1 MESARF
7 TDNNDGTIT
16 DHEFNLMWARE
27 DSWQTLGNW
36 LTWDEAKQ
44 YAQDFNN
51 DKFAGFQDW
60 RLPYKYEL
68 EMLYDASKPNK
79 DKYNKEIGLGRWMI
93 EQKRCEHSRRV
104 RRESGDQGSET
115 QKDRHSNPEEWPRS
129 TAHETGKNRFT
140 GVQRIASSF
149 DVVKH
154 LEHDRDRGN
163 PHQTATIAGGNLG
176 SHQPLAPANLN
187 AAHHDPRPDQPRQ
200 VSPRY
205 RLRFRQIRHA
215 PSREAGIGDV

>member
-16 DHEFNLMWARE
+16 DHEFNLMCARE
-27 DSWQTLGNW
+27 DSCQTLCNW

-79 DKYNKEIGLGRWMI
+79 DKYNKEIGLDPVFPEGGLPNIWAMDGAGSDGFTLSLATGEVTLLYKSKSGRMA
-93 EQKRCEHSRRV
+93 SRPV
-104 RRESGDQGSET
+104 RGKHVAWT
-115 QKDRHSNPEEWPRS
+115 Q
-129 TAHETGKNRFT
+129 
-140 GVQRIASSF
+140 
-149 DVVKH
+149 
-154 LEHDRDRGN
+154 HDKM
-163 PHQTATIAGGNLG
+163 
-176 SHQPLAPANLN
+176 
-187 AAHHDPRPDQPRQ
+187 
-200 VSPRY
+200 
-205 RLRFRQIRHA
+205 
-215 PSREAGIGDV
+215 